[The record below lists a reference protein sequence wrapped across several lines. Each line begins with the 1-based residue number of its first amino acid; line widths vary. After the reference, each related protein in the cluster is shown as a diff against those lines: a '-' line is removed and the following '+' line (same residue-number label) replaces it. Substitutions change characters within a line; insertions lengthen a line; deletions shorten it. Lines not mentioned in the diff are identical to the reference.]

1 MVNSERVSRMLR
13 TYSLILDYPVYEGVS
28 DFIEQVRS
36 VMPQGEEAAEAFLD
50 ALACMNIVD
59 VQKEYV
65 ESFDMNSSAPLY
77 LTAWELGDSR
87 NRGNAL
93 IDIKKLIASYKF
105 SIVKQEL
112 PDYIPLILEFLSEIP
127 YDEWPPAL
135 ETRLQAYFSGIVGK
149 VGSRLYSSVIEAL
162 GSKFRKREDLPV
174 HEPVRAD
181 TGEMPFP
188 VRYDGSDY

>member
-1 MVNSERVSRMLR
+1 MLR

-36 VMPQGEEAAEAFLD
+36 VMPQGEEAIEAFLD
-50 ALACMNIVD
+50 ALVCMNIVD

-65 ESFDMNSSAPLY
+65 ESFDMNPSAPLY

-87 NRGNAL
+87 NRGDAL

-112 PDYIPLILEFLSEIP
+112 PDYIPLILEFLSEIS
-127 YDEWPPAL
+127 YNEWPAAL
-135 ETRLQAYFSGIVGK
+135 ETRLQAYFNGIAGK
-149 VGSRLYSSVIEAL
+149 VGSRLYSSVIEVL
-162 GSKFRKREDLPV
+162 GSIFQKREDLPV
-174 HEPVRAD
+174 REPVKAD

-188 VRYDGSDY
+188 VRYDGSDF

>member
-1 MVNSERVSRMLR
+1 MNSERVSRMLR

>member
-1 MVNSERVSRMLR
+1 MLR